1 MTLDVRARALA
12 LRLLNQYGKA
22 CVYKSI
28 TRSEY
33 DPVTAGVITTTLKHP
48 VSLYLEA
55 PNQTELSS
63 QQVVITDEMAILP
76 ALGFPF
82 TPKANDAIEINGIDR
97 TVKTVA
103 RIWSGAEVAVFRI
116 GLKS

>member
-1 MTLDVRARALA
+1 MTLDAVARALA
-12 LRLLNQYGKA
+12 LRLLNRYGKA

-28 TRSEY
+28 TRSAY
-33 DPVTAGVITTTLKHP
+33 DPSTAGVITTTLTHP
-48 VSLYLEA
+48 VKLYLEA

-63 QQVVITDEMAILP
+63 QQVVITDEMAIVP

-82 TPKANDAIEINGIDR
+82 APKANDEIVIDGTNR
-97 TVKTVA
+97 TVKTVT
-103 RIWSGAEVAVFRI
+103 RIWSGEQVSVFRI